1 MIKEF
6 CKKCYGKLFCVEQE
20 PQMDANEI
28 ISIILQIITHR
39 NEQQSIKLLYSFF
52 HPFYRTKLGGYSAY
66 KKWIKTHFPGFMTAS
81 NINLLDSFKEIDEC
95 YGYFQVSYI
104 YHNKPIVLRI
114 EMERAYDYINNLPM
128 YDRYAKTKLYLFWRI
143 SKIRV
148 EHEKVKLGR
157 RIVFGRE

>member
-20 PQMDANEI
+20 PQMDADEI
-28 ISIILQIITHR
+28 ISIILKCLTQKS
-39 NEQQSIKLLYSFF
+39 ESQSIKLLYTYF
-52 HPFYRTKLGGYSAY
+52 HPHYRVKLGGYSEY
-66 KKWIKTHFPGFMTAS
+66 KKWIRSHFPGFMTAI

-95 YGYFQVSYI
+95 YGYFRVSYLF
-104 YHNKPIVLRI
+104 HNKPIVLKI

-128 YDRYAKTKLYLFWRI
+128 YDRYTKKKLYLFWRI
-143 SKIRV
+143 SRIKFEKDKI
-148 EHEKVKLGR
+148 KLGR

>member
-20 PQMDANEI
+20 PQMNADEI
-28 ISIILQIITHR
+28 ISIILQILTQKT
-39 NEQQSIKLLYSFF
+39 EKQSIKLLYSFF
-52 HPFYRTKLGGYSAY
+52 HPHYRAKLGGYTAY
-66 KKWIKTHFPGFMTAS
+66 KKWILIHFPGFMTAS

-95 YGYFQVSYI
+95 YGYFRVSYI
-104 YHNKPIVLRI
+104 YHNKPIILKI

-148 EHEKVKLGR
+148 EREIVKLGR
-157 RIVFGRE
+157 RVVFGRE

>member
-20 PQMDANEI
+20 PQMDADEI
-28 ISIILQIITHR
+28 ISIILKFLTQKT
-39 NEQQSIKLLYSFF
+39 EEQSIRLVYSFL

-66 KKWIKTHFPGFMTAS
+66 KKWIRNHFPGFMNVS
-81 NINLLDSFKEIDEC
+81 NISLLDKFKEIDEC
-95 YGYFQVSYI
+95 YGYFLISYI
-104 YHNKPIVLRI
+104 YHNKQIVLRV

-128 YDRYAKTKLYLFWRI
+128 YDRYTKKKLYLFWRI

-148 EHEKVKLGR
+148 EREKVKLGR